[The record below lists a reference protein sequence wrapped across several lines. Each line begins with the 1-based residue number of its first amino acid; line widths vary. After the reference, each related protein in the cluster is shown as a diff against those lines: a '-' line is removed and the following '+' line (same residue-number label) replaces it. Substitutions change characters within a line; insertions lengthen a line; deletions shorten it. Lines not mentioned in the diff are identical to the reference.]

1 MFNLPN
7 LQVMLMNA
15 STWKLSKEPLGLR
28 PLKPRRNPK
37 FDSKAR
43 TETSSGLP
51 DSMVLAVIFI
61 ACIYW
66 VLDSILNIFFENKF
80 NLIAE
85 LIGPDM
91 YDVYLRI
98 IVLCLFV
105 MFGSH
110 AQTIINKLKDAK
122 QKLNES
128 EELWRSLVATAP
140 DVITAVDQKGII
152 RFVNQDIFMLPRD
165 KAVGK
170 SIYKFLPEK
179 YRYLARESIE
189 SVFETGESESF
200 EVRMGT
206 RSNPTWYTYRVGA
219 LRLGRQVIAATII
232 SSNTT
237 EFKQA
242 EELRRF
248 KELFDNV
255 TEGVFLFNRKGRFIE
270 SNDRV
275 LESTGYAKGEFLGLN
290 ITKIVEV
297 DQISYIEDMLTK
309 ISQEGEARFEINIKT
324 KTGELIPNEINCRCI
339 SYLGKSCF
347 LAVARDIT
355 QTKLLQNQL
364 LRSERLAA
372 TGQLAASIAHEIN
385 SPLQGITA
393 LLSVIRMRHEQD
405 EELLSKLDLIKSAF
419 VSIRNTVRNLIDLNR
434 PGKEKKQPMDA
445 NQVIANTM
453 ALMVS
458 HLKKN
463 MVNIKMNLAAPE
475 SNITGSPQ
483 QIGQVIM
490 NLVNNALEAMVD
502 TPKFKER
509 LRQPASIGG
518 EITIDTNCRDEKI
531 IITVKDSGP
540 GISDKDLNY
549 IFDPFYT
556 RKKKIGMGV
565 GLSIC
570 HGIVEDHRG
579 TITAANAPDG
589 GAEFTIELP
598 LEKAAQGGRYK
609 V

>member
-1 MFNLPN
+1 
-7 LQVMLMNA
+7 MNA
-15 STWKLSKEPLGLR
+15 STFKLIKSPLGLIS
-28 PLKPRRNPK
+28 LKSSKKPK
-37 FDSKAR
+37 FETKAIA
-43 TETSSGLP
+43 ETRDGIP

-85 LIGPDM
+85 LIGPDL
-91 YDVYLRI
+91 YDIYLRV

-110 AQTIINKLKDAK
+110 AQSIINKLRDAK
-122 QKLNES
+122 QKLNDS

-140 DVITAVDQKGII
+140 DVITAVDQKGVI
-152 RFVNQDIFMLPRD
+152 RFVNQDIFELPRE
-165 KAVGK
+165 KAIGQ

-206 RSNPTWYTYRVGA
+206 RRRPTWYAYRIGA
-219 LRLGRQVIAATII
+219 LKLGRQVIAATII
-232 SSNTT
+232 SSNIT

-242 EELRRF
+242 EELKRY

-255 TEGVFLFNRKGRFIE
+255 TDGVFLFNRKGKFIE

-275 LESTGYAKGEFLGLN
+275 LKSTGYTKEEFLDLN
-290 ITKIVEV
+290 ITQIVEA
-297 DQISYIEDMLTK
+297 DQIPYVESMLTK
-309 ISQEGEARFEINIKT
+309 VNQEEEARFELNIKT
-324 KTGELIPNEINCRCI
+324 KTSTIIPNEVNCRYV
-339 SYLGKSCF
+339 SYLGKPCF

-355 QTKLLQNQL
+355 ETKLLQNQL

-393 LLSVIRMRHEQD
+393 LLSVIRMGYEKD
-405 EELLSKLDLIKSAF
+405 EDLLNKLDLIKNAF

-434 PGKEKKQPMDA
+434 PGKEKKQPMDV
-445 NQVIANTM
+445 NQVIEDTV
-453 ALMVS
+453 ALMS
-458 HLKKN
+458 GHLKKN
-463 MVNIKMNLAAPE
+463 MVDVKLNLAATTTQ
-475 SNITGSPQ
+475 IKASPQ

-490 NLVNNALEAMVD
+490 NLVNNAVEAIVAAPD
-502 TPKFKER
+502 FEEKLKKFS
-509 LRQPASIGG
+509 SIGG
-518 EITIDTNCRDEKI
+518 EIVIDTSIQDEKI
-531 IITVKDSGP
+531 IINLSDSGP
-540 GISDKDLNY
+540 GISNSDLEY
-549 IFDPFYT
+549 IFDPFFT
-556 RKKKIGMGV
+556 RKKIMGLGV

-570 HGIVEDHRG
+570 YGIIEDHQG
-579 TITAANAPDG
+579 TITAENSPDG
-589 GAEFTIELP
+589 GVVFTISLP
-598 LEKAAQGGRYK
+598 LGQSS
-609 V
+609 

>member
-1 MFNLPN
+1 VNL
-7 LQVMLMNA
+7 MDA
-15 STWKLSKEPLGLR
+15 STLKLTKSPLGLS
-28 PLKPRRNPK
+28 PPK
-37 FDSKAR
+37 SRKQSRFETKAG
-43 TETSSGLP
+43 TVTSTGLP
-51 DSMVLAVIFI
+51 DSMVLAVFFI

-66 VLDSILNIFFENKF
+66 VLDSILNIFFGNKF

-85 LIGPDM
+85 LIGPDL
-91 YDVYLRI
+91 YDVYLRV

-110 AQTIINKLKDAK
+110 AQSIINKLKEAK

-128 EELWRSLVATAP
+128 EQLWRSLVATAP

-152 RFVNQDIFMLPRD
+152 RFVNQDIFQLPRE

-170 SIYKFLPEK
+170 SIYNFLPEN

-189 SVFETGESESF
+189 SVFATGKSESF

-206 RSNPTWYTYRVGA
+206 LRHPTWYTYRIGA
-219 LRLGRQVIAATII
+219 LKLGRKVIAATII

-270 SNDRV
+270 SNERV
-275 LESTGYAKGEFLGLN
+275 LETTGYAKGELLGLN
-290 ITKIVEV
+290 ITKIVET

-309 ISQEGEARFEINIKT
+309 VGQDEEVRFEIDIKT
-324 KTGELIPNEINCRCI
+324 KNGDLIPNEINCRYI
-339 SYLGKSCF
+339 SYLGQPCF

-355 QTKLLQNQL
+355 ETKLLQNQL

-393 LLSVIRMRHEQD
+393 TLSLIQMRHGKD
-405 EELLSKLDLIKSAF
+405 EDLLNKLDLIKNAF

-434 PGKEKKQPMDA
+434 PGKEKKQPMDV
-445 NQVIANTM
+445 NQVIKNTV
-453 ALMVS
+453 ALMIS

-463 MVNIKMNLAAPE
+463 MVDIKLNLPAKT
-475 SNITGSPQ
+475 SNMHASPQ

-490 NLVNNALEAMVD
+490 NLVNNAVEAIIHAPESKNKL
-502 TPKFKER
+502 T
-509 LRQPASIGG
+509 QSASIGG
-518 EITIDTNCRDEKI
+518 KIVIDTNCLDEEI
-531 IITVKDSGP
+531 IITVKDNGP
-540 GISDKDLNY
+540 GISNNDLEH
-549 IFDPFYT
+549 IFDPFFT
-556 RKKKIGMGV
+556 RKKKMGMGV

-570 HGIVEDHRG
+570 HGIIEDHQG
-579 TITAANAPDG
+579 TITANNSSEG
-589 GAEFTIELP
+589 GAVFTIRLP
-598 LEKAAQGGRYK
+598 LGNVA
-609 V
+609 